1 MNLQLKILLLA
12 GMAGLLLT
20 GSVLSA
26 TLTGRVLDKET
37 GKVLSVATVT
47 VLELDR
53 ATPTDKYGVFE
64 FKNIPDGR
72 YTIVVSH
79 VSYDRSDSISIST
92 GTTELVSVMLTPKP
106 WVLNDVVVTATRS
119 PHLLKNVP
127 VQTEVVTE
135 RDFQRTGATTV
146 DEALSSSIG
155 INIDEDQGGAGAT
168 IRGIGGD
175 RVLVLIDGERTVGR
189 VKGNIDL
196 SQIGLTNVKKIEV
209 VKGTGSTLYGSDAM
223 GGVINIITKD
233 PSNESGNLAAYFD
246 GGSFKTLNP
255 SVNIDYGK
263 ENYGLTL
270 GGKYYATDGF
280 DLIEETPHTNGQD
293 AIKRLNLDS
302 KARLELGPGWT
313 MNTAARFMNEKRNWT
328 ESEIEPF
335 FGDTLFIT
343 NDDEEN
349 NNRYE
354 GSVGLKHLSGDKYSM
369 DLHAF
374 GTFYDHDFEKVFED
388 TITGD
393 RFLVDASQT
402 TDRFFEL
409 SYSAN
414 YMFGDGH
421 MVTFGGD
428 LNFQDLESTELLDGK
443 QSNRAGDAYM
453 QYEYSLARTW
463 TFLPGVRFESHE
475 AFGNHFNPSMNVMYQ
490 PTGNVKFRGFVG
502 YGFRAPSIK
511 QQFFI
516 FDHSAAGYIV
526 YGGSIPLPDEATS
539 ELLFTDF
546 HELTEETSLN
556 SSISVEMSYGTI
568 GLHRL
573 TYFYNHLEDLI
584 DFTLLG
590 FPSINGVD
598 YWRGVYAYQNIEK
611 AITQGIE
618 WESRVRL
625 SRNVDFSFSYN
636 YLDTRNLKTG
646 EKLINRPA
654 HAVKFFVTGYSE
666 KVKSGLTFWG
676 NYHSRKLWVPRSN
689 TGGNEGDPLEAPSR
703 TTLNLNFF
711 SRLTPTLEAFLR
723 FENLLDQVEVDYGYW
738 PGLSVYAGFKFDLS
752 FEQ

>member
-1 MNLQLKILLLA
+1 MSLLSKLLF
-12 GMAGLLLT
+12 GVGLLGL
-20 GSVLSA
+20 VLACPALSA
-26 TLTGRVLDKET
+26 TLTGRVHDKET
-37 GKVLSVATVT
+37 GKVLSGATVT
-47 VLELDR
+47 LLELKK

-64 FKNIPDGR
+64 FKNIPDGH

-79 VSYDRSDSISIST
+79 VSYDHSDSLAIAT
-92 GTTELVSVMLTPKP
+92 GAAQPLNILLTPKP

-135 RDFQRTGATTV
+135 RDFQRTGATSV

-155 INIDEDQGGAGAT
+155 INIDEDQAGNGAT

-196 SQIGLTNVKKIEV
+196 GQIGLTNVKKIEV

-233 PSNESGNLAAYFD
+233 PSQESRRLSAYFD
-246 GGSFKTLNP
+246 GGSFNTYNP
-255 SVNIDYGK
+255 SVDLDYGTPTF
-263 ENYGLTL
+263 GLTL

-280 DLIEETPHTNGQD
+280 DLIKETPHTNGQD

-302 KARLELGPGWT
+302 KARFELGPGWT
-313 MNTAARFMNEKRNWT
+313 LTTAARFMREKRNWT
-328 ESEIEPF
+328 ESELEPF
-335 FGDTLFIT
+335 FGDTLYIT
-343 NDDEEN
+343 NDDEED

-354 GSVGLKHLSGDKYSM
+354 GSVAIKHLSGDKYSM
-369 DLHAF
+369 NLRAF
-374 GTFYDHDFEKVFED
+374 GTLYDHDFQKVFESQY
-388 TITGD
+388 
-393 RFLVDASQT
+393 LVDESQT
-402 TDRFFEL
+402 KDRFFEL
-409 SYSAN
+409 SYTAN
-414 YMFGDGH
+414 YMIGDGH
-421 MVTFGGD
+421 MMTFGGD
-428 LNFQDLESTELLDGK
+428 LNYQDLESTELLDGK
-443 QSNRAGDAYM
+443 QSNRAGDAYL
-453 QYEYSLARTW
+453 QYEYSLAKTW

-475 AFGNHFNPSMNVMYQ
+475 AFGNHVNPSLNVMYQ
-490 PTGNVKFRGFVG
+490 PTGNVKLRGFVG

-511 QQFFI
+511 QQYFI

-526 YGGSIPLPDEATS
+526 YGGSIPLPAEATS
-539 ELLFTDF
+539 ELLYTDF

-590 FPSINGVD
+590 FPTIDGVD

-625 SRNVDFSFSYN
+625 SRNVDVSFSYN
-636 YLDTRNLKTG
+636 YLDARNLGTG

-654 HAVKFFVTGYSE
+654 HAVKFFVTGYLE
-666 KVKSGLTFWG
+666 RVKSGVTFWG
-676 NYHSRKLWVPRSN
+676 NYHSSKLWVPRSN

-703 TTLNLNFF
+703 TTLNANFF

-723 FENLLDQVEVDYGYW
+723 FENITDQVEVDYGYW
-738 PGLSVYAGFKFDLS
+738 PGFSVYAGFKYDLS
-752 FEQ
+752 FER